1 MAPEGTHT
9 AGLGICLE
17 GYLMVFTMPTAASNR
32 HCQIQGTLV
41 ASLEDGRFWISIHI
55 QTLKALEIKKS
66 LLKKNHKFELKT
78 LPGLALVTPPPS
90 IRLGGWEPH
99 SSLHLSQCGSL
110 CRPLT
115 QSACGSSPQ
124 SSLRDADGR
133 PGLASVAGISH
144 QLHFHVQD

>member
-66 LLKKNHKFELKT
+66 LLKKKSQVRVENITRFSTSDTPSFHQVGGVGAPLLSPPFT
-78 LPGLALVTPPPS
+78 MWVT
-90 IRLGGWEPH
+90 
-99 SSLHLSQCGSL
+99 
-110 CRPLT
+110 
-115 QSACGSSPQ
+115 
-124 SSLRDADGR
+124 
-133 PGLASVAGISH
+133 V
-144 QLHFHVQD
+144 